1 MAGLRWVWRG
11 GCCNRDS
18 RGARVR
24 GTIRLPTDRHTA
36 MTTDLLLTEI
46 HPAGYAVLTLNRPQA
61 MNALSKALMTA
72 LSAAVDGLAAN
83 PAVRVLILTGAGR
96 AFCAGLDLKEIGA
109 GQGSLGATAGTDNT
123 DSMDGTDRMDGT
135 NRMDGTDSMDGTDR
149 NGGKPVGDPVAA
161 IGRFPGPV
169 IGAINGVAVTGGFE
183 LALACDVLLAASAA
197 RFADT
202 HARIGVAPGW
212 GLSQK
217 LSRAIGPYRA
227 REVSFTGNWVSAE
240 QAAAWGFVNRVLAAD
255 DLMPAARALA
265 QDMLGTL
272 PVMLA
277 RYKAVIN
284 DGYALAYGDGMALE
298 KNRARAFN
306 ARVDAA
312 DVEQRREAVRERNR
326 NA

>member
-1 MAGLRWVWRG
+1 
-11 GCCNRDS
+11 
-18 RGARVR
+18 
-24 GTIRLPTDRHTA
+24 

-72 LSAAVDGLAAN
+72 LAEAVDRLATD

-96 AFCAGLDLKEIGA
+96 AFSAGLDLKEIGA
-109 GQGSLGATAGTDNT
+109 GQGSLGGT
-123 DSMDGTDRMDGT
+123 
-135 NRMDGTDSMDGTDR
+135 DGTDSNDS
-149 NGGKPVGDPVAA
+149 KPVRDPVAA

-169 IGAINGVAVTGGFE
+169 IGAINGAAVTGGVE
-183 LALACDVLLAASAA
+183 LALACDVLLASSQA

-240 QAAAWGFVNRVLAAD
+240 QAAAWGFVNRVLPSD
-255 DLMPAARALA
+255 DLLAAARALA
-265 QDMLGTL
+265 ADMLGTL
-272 PVMLA
+272 PALLL

-284 DGYALAYGDGMALE
+284 DGYALAYGEGLALE
-298 KNRARAFN
+298 KARAREFN
-306 ARVDAA
+306 AGVDSA

-326 NA
+326 SAA